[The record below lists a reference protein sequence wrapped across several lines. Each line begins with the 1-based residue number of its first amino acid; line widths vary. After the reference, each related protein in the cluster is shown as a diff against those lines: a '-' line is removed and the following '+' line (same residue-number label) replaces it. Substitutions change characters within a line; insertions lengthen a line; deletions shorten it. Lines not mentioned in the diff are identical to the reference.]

1 MGVQK
6 FGQSVAS
13 RSFAVGPIPRSVLR
27 LGRRWGGP
35 PRRFRVESPSPDG
48 PRLVAPLLGATN
60 PVCPVNTFLLNPAG
74 FTGSVALPSQWLSW
88 RSRDRP
94 PAFAGALV
102 RAVARQRRPAL
113 QSYNAPG
120 LPRGSLL
127 ARCFW
132 SAFAFERREKMV
144 ALGTMRQRRTDLLKE
159 GATADL
165 IVPRAHHAERQP
177 SVIPECGQGRKAAQ
191 RAAKSASGG
200 RRVD

>member
-35 PRRFRVESPSPDG
+35 PRRFRVEGPSPDG

-60 PVCPVNTFLLNPAG
+60 PVCPVNTC
-74 FTGSVALPSQWLSW
+74 W

-165 IVPRAHHAERQP
+165 IVPCAHHAERQP

-200 RRVD
+200 RRAD